1 MKRLAARILS
11 ETLYWM
17 GDVVSHPMIWFDSG
31 WLYSVY
37 NWLMLRSGD
46 VQDWAGLDGPW
57 RRIEDAESYIEQ
69 MIRDKHK

>member
-17 GDVVSHPMIWFDSG
+17 GDAVSHPMHWFDSA

-37 NWLMLRSGD
+37 SWLMLRSSD

-57 RRIEDAESYIEQ
+57 QRVDDIESYIEQ
-69 MIRDKHK
+69 LERDESK